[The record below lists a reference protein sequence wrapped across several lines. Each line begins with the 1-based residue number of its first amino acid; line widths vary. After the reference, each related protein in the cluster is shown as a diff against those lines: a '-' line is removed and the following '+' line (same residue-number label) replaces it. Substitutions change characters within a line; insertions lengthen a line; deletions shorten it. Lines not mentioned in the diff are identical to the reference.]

1 MKRIR
6 FMGGA
11 LLALLW
17 VAPLR
22 AQESTGTIRGSVVD
36 TATQQ
41 PLGGV
46 TIAAGA
52 RGTRS
57 QADGRFVITDVP
69 VGTYDLRA
77 RMLGYMPVT
86 QSVTVT
92 AGQVTLVQVAMTA
105 QAVGLAEIVVTGY
118 GEQRAGDITG
128 AVTQLSDQDFNPGR
142 ITVPAQLIQGKV
154 AGVQVVDNNEPGGG
168 TTIRIRGATSVNAS
182 SDPLYI
188 IDGMPVAT
196 GAGGGLSSGRDPLNF
211 LNPNDIESITVL
223 KDASAAAIYGAN
235 AANGVVLITTKSKT
249 SSAGRRGTQIE
260 YSTSASASSVTRLP
274 EILSTS
280 QFIAAVQQYAPT
292 RVSMLGTASTDWL
305 NLITRTSYGQEHN
318 LAVTNTGENLFY
330 RLSLGYLKQDG
341 VLRGTT
347 TERISLG
354 LNYDQRLLNDNLDV
368 KANLRGARANDRF
381 TPGDVLGNAVG
392 MAPTQP
398 VLDPTSGTGY
408 WDWATAGA
416 SASNPIASLNLAS
429 DHGTTWRTMGNIE
442 GEYRM
447 PFFPALKANVNLGYD
462 VAQTG
467 RETFTPSNLAA
478 QVRQGHGFLGL
489 SNNNQVNSVFE
500 TYLNYASQ
508 VGLLPGNIDLT
519 GGYSYSQSHSEF
531 SPFSESNISSNFLA
545 DNGIPTALNVN
556 NTKNVVDYKLISFFG
571 RANYNL
577 NDRYLVAA
585 SVRRDGSSRFGP
597 GHQWG
602 VFPSVSLAWRIS
614 QEPFLRSIS
623 ALSDLK
629 LRGSWAKTGNQAFG
643 DYLQYAQYTFS
654 NNLAQYPLGGTFI
667 TTIAPSAVDP
677 NIKWEQTTSYNLG
690 LDFGFLNQRVNGSID
705 WYTKKTT
712 DLIFYV
718 PVAAGT
724 NFRNYLTTN
733 VGSMQNKGIELT
745 LSADVLR
752 GRQHGLSWTADFTV
766 SHNANKLLSINPNRS
781 VSLINVGN
789 IGGGTGNQIEVLMP
803 GQPINSFFVYQQKY
817 ANGKPIYSDTALNM
831 YVDQPTVLD
840 TIHCPA
846 APVCRGLYR
855 PDSVIN
861 SSDLRPFHSPWPT
874 VEIGHTST
882 FTYGNFDAS
891 FTLRSQLGA
900 YVYNNVAA
908 GSAYNNLTDGG
919 SPSNISTAVLKDQF
933 KTRQYFS
940 DYFVQDASFLR
951 MDNITVGYTFKYHD
965 QPLRVYATLQNA
977 FTITGYSGVDPTA
990 GLNGID
996 NNIYP
1001 RSRTFTGG
1009 LSVRF

>member
-1 MKRIR
+1 MKKLR
-6 FMGGA
+6 FIMGA
-11 LLALLW
+11 LLGVLW
-17 VAPLR
+17 LAPLR
-22 AQESTGTIRGSVVD
+22 AQEPTGTIRGTVVD

-52 RGTRS
+52 YGTRS
-57 QADGRFVITDVP
+57 EMDGRFVITGVP
-69 VGTYDLRA
+69 AGTYNLRA

-86 QSVTVT
+86 RSVTVT
-92 AGQVTLVQVAMTA
+92 EGQVSLVELAMTA

-128 AVTQLSDQDFNPGR
+128 AVSQLTVGDFNPGR
-142 ITVPAQLIQGKV
+142 ITVPAQLLEGKV

-168 TTIRIRGATSVNAS
+168 TTIRIRGATSVTAS

-188 IDGMPVAT
+188 IDGMPVST
-196 GAGGGLSSGRDPLNF
+196 GAGGGLSAGRDPLNF
-211 LNPNDIESITVL
+211 LNPDDIESITVL

-249 SSAGRRGTQIE
+249 SEGGRRGTKVE
-260 YSTSASASSVTRLP
+260 YSTSVSASSVTRLP
-274 EILSTS
+274 DVLSES
-280 QFIAAVQQYAPT
+280 QFSAAVAQYAPS
-292 RVSMLGTASTDWL
+292 RVSMLGSANTNWL
-305 NLITRTSYGQEHN
+305 DLITRTAYGQEHN

-330 RLSLGYLKQDG
+330 RLSLGYLRQDG
-341 VLRGTT
+341 ILRGTT
-347 TERISLG
+347 TERLSLG
-354 LNYDQRLLNDNLDV
+354 LNYDQRLLNNNLDV
-368 KANLRGARANDRF
+368 KANLRGARNNDRF

-398 VLDPTSGTGY
+398 VKDPTSGTGY

-429 DHGTTWRTMGNIE
+429 DHGTTWRSMGNVQ

-447 PFFPALKANVNLGYD
+447 PFFPALRANVNIGYD
-462 VAQTG
+462 VTMTNRA
-467 RETFTPSNLAA
+467 TFTPSNLAA
-478 QVRQGHGFLGL
+478 QVRQGHGYLGL
-489 SNNNQVNSVFE
+489 TNNSQANSVLE
-500 TYLNYASQ
+500 AYLNYAAPLRY
-508 VGLLPGNIDLT
+508 VPGNVDLT
-519 GGYSYSQSHSEF
+519 GGYSYSRSHSEY
-531 SPFSESNISSNFLA
+531 SPFSESNISSNFLG

-556 NTKNVVDYKLISFFG
+556 NTKSVVDYKLISFFG
-571 RANYNL
+571 RVNYNL

-602 VFPSVSLAWRIS
+602 VFPSVSVAWRIS
-614 QEPFLRSIS
+614 DEPILRSFRS
-623 ALSDLK
+623 LSDLK
-629 LRGSWAKTGNQAFG
+629 LRASWARTGNQAFG
-643 DYLQYAQYTFS
+643 DYLQYPTYSFS
-654 NNLAQYPLGGTFI
+654 NNLAQYPLGGQYI
-667 TTIAPSAVDP
+667 TTIAPGAVDP
-677 NIKWEQTTSYNLG
+677 NIKWEQTASYNVG
-690 LDFGFLNQRVNGSID
+690 LDFGFLNQRFNGSVD

-712 DLIFYV
+712 DLLFYV

-733 VGSMQNKGIELT
+733 VGTMRNQGIELT
-745 LSADVLR
+745 LSAAILR
-752 GRQHGLSWTADFTV
+752 GRGNGLSWTADFTV
-766 SHNANKLLSINPNRS
+766 SHNANELLSINPNRS
-781 VSLINVGN
+781 VSQINTGN
-789 IGGGTGNQIEVLMP
+789 IGGGTGNTIEVLMP
-803 GQPINSFFVYQQKY
+803 GQPINSFLVYQQRY
-817 ANGKPIYSDTALNM
+817 ANGKPIYSDTLINM

-874 VEIGHTST
+874 VELGHTS
-882 FTYGNFDAS
+882 YLRYRSFDLS
-891 FTLRSQLGA
+891 FTLRAMLGN

-908 GSAYNNLTDGG
+908 GAAYNNLTSGG
-919 SPSNISTAVLKDQF
+919 SPSNMSTAVLKTGFVTQ
-933 KTRQYFS
+933 QYFS
-940 DYFVQDASFLR
+940 DHFVEDASFLR
-951 MDNITVGYTFKYHD
+951 MDNITLGYTFRYRD
-965 QPLRVYATLQNA
+965 QPMRVYVTVQNA
-977 FTITGYSGVDPTA
+977 FTITGYDGVDPTA

-1001 RSRTFTGG
+1001 RSRTVTGG
-1009 LSVRF
+1009 LSVQF